1 MARWR
6 WRSCATSDRGARA
19 PRRKSSSAGSRPRGK
34 RAPKAPTSANAC
46 APARTTPRSVR
57 SACGSTSLSPGTR
70 FRPPCRCSPRCAD
83 PISCAS
89 KAWSTWPANPVRCSC
104 RARSTCSTR
113 RSRSTR
119 GRARTGARASCSSR
133 AISRASR
140 SRRSSPPLG
149 RSPRRAI
156 ESRATR
162 PQLHDRQRA
171 SYDRLPLSRPG
182 SQETPMNAKENL
194 SPTVR
199 AEAPVAS
206 PEQKEI
212 WGSDAI
218 AAVLRTLDIP
228 FLALNPGASY
238 RGLHDSI
245 VNYLGNTRP
254 QMLLCLHEESAVAI
268 AQGYAKVSGRMM
280 GAVVHSNVGLMHASM
295 AIFNAWCDR
304 MPMLVLGA
312 TGPWDAAK
320 RRPWIDWIHT
330 ASDQA
335 ALVRDY
341 TKWDNQPA
349 SVPAAY
355 EAILR
360 AAQIANTAPRGPTYI
375 NLDAGL
381 QEAKIGAL
389 PPLPD
394 AKRYRAPD
402 PVLPAGHL
410 VDAAAKLLSGAKHPV
425 ILAGRVSRSES
436 CWKQRVALAE
446 KLHARVFTD
455 IKVGAAFPT
464 DHPLHAAPPSTFLS
478 PEAASLLREA
488 DVVLSL
494 DWVDLAGALKAA
506 WGADPVG
513 AKVIQIS
520 PDAHL
525 HRGWSMD
532 YQGLP
537 AVDVYMMCEPDAV
550 VPLLLDT
557 VKPRP
562 GVVAAKPAPLLDA
575 APDVVSIRTLADA
588 LNAATKDVDV
598 CITRLPLGW
607 NGAYRHFR
615 HPLDYIGS
623 EGGGGVGA
631 GPGIAVG
638 AALALKDGGRLP
650 VAIMGDGDFL

>member
-1 MARWR
+1 
-6 WRSCATSDRGARA
+6 
-19 PRRKSSSAGSRPRGK
+19 
-34 RAPKAPTSANAC
+34 
-46 APARTTPRSVR
+46 
-57 SACGSTSLSPGTR
+57 
-70 FRPPCRCSPRCAD
+70 
-83 PISCAS
+83 
-89 KAWSTWPANPVRCSC
+89 
-104 RARSTCSTR
+104 
-113 RSRSTR
+113 
-119 GRARTGARASCSSR
+119 
-133 AISRASR
+133 
-140 SRRSSPPLG
+140 
-149 RSPRRAI
+149 
-156 ESRATR
+156 
-162 PQLHDRQRA
+162 
-171 SYDRLPLSRPG
+171 
-182 SQETPMNAKENL
+182 MNAKETF

-199 AEAPVAS
+199 AEAPVAG

-268 AQGYAKVSGRMM
+268 AQGYAKVSDRMM

-304 MPMLVLGA
+304 VPMLVLGA
-312 TGPWDAAK
+312 TGPWDASK

-330 ASDQA
+330 ASDQG

-360 AAQIANTAPRGPTYI
+360 AAQIANTAPRGPTYV

-381 QEAKIGAL
+381 QETKIGAL

-402 PVLPAGHL
+402 PVLPAAHL
-410 VDAAAKLLSGAKHPV
+410 AEAAAKLLAGAKHPV

-446 KLHARVFTD
+446 KIHARVFTD

-464 DHPLHAAPPSTFLS
+464 DHPLHAAPPATFL
-478 PEAASLLREA
+478 PPDTAKLLREA

-494 DWVDLAGALKAA
+494 DWVDLAGTLKAA
-506 WGADPVG
+506 WGADAVG

-520 PDAHL
+520 PDAHI

-550 VPLLLDT
+550 VPLLLDS
-557 VKPRP
+557 VKARP
-562 GVVAAKPAPLLDA
+562 GAVAAKPAPLPDA

-588 LNAATKDVDV
+588 LNEAAKDMEV

-631 GPGIAVG
+631 GPGVTVG
-638 AALALKDGGRLP
+638 AALALKDSGRLP
-650 VAIMGDGDFL
+650 VAIMGDGDFLMGVTALWTAAHYGIPCLILVANNRSFFNDELHQERVAKERSRPVENRWIGQRISGPDIDIAMMARAQGAEGIGPVAKASDLKPAIEKGILAARSGAVCVVDVRVAPGYDTNMGGSGASQKR